1 MTIIHCIEWLDAVRR
16 LPLCDHALVEKALAN
31 CVVALFALGLLVR
44 LVMPRC
50 ACAGVVVVGLTTSRP
65 WACPVCFFDLQILR
79 STMAPPGASRK
90 TASGDVGRR
99 TTRSSAATNGGD
111 GDGQD
116 IATGQQDNVTSDA
129 EQEEQSEVAD
139 DDGTVTGSGDDGV
152 TVETAGD
159 TVGAVVATERTVR
172 NDESTPMTA
181 DKCLLKHEQDV
192 GSMLSLDNCRELA
205 RKRAMEDLFC
215 MFKFPPKDKD
225 SLLLYQIRMME
236 MLGYTQLATHLW
248 NFSNKIWPELIST
261 ITEGLRCRRST
272 VTEALDKRVVGTL
285 VNECCLLFPVHFMG
299 ALN

>member
-1 MTIIHCIEWLDAVRR
+1 MQSADCRFCGR
-16 LPLCDHALVEKALAN
+16 ALVEKALAD
-31 CVVALFALGLLVR
+31 CVVALFALGLLVC
-44 LVMPRC
+44 LVMRC
-50 ACAGVVVVGLTTSRP
+50 ACAGVVVVTLTTSGP

-116 IATGQQDNVTSDA
+116 IATGQQDSVTSDA

-172 NDESTPMTA
+172 DNESTPTVTA
-181 DKCLLKHEQDV
+181 DQCLLKHEQDV
-192 GSMLSLDNCRELA
+192 GSMLSLENCKELA

-248 NFSNKIWPELIST
+248 NFSTKIWPELIST
-261 ITEGLRCRRST
+261 ITEGLRCRRSS
-272 VTEALDKRVVGTL
+272 VTEALDKRMVGTL
-285 VNECCLLFPVHFMG
+285 VDECCLFFLVHFVG
-299 ALN
+299 PLN